1 MSVRIGMET
10 LRVVQHAKA
19 FAVNAR
25 DFSRDLVELVK
36 LETNLALTSAVSIA
50 LFASVTLLLALT
62 AWILLVSALVAWI
75 ADNWLSL
82 PVSLLVVAIV
92 MLAAVVPCVVL
103 IKQRTGDLGF
113 KSTRRQLERLRHGE

>member
-1 MSVRIGMET
+1 MSVRIGVET
-10 LRVVQHAKA
+10 LRVVQRAKA

-36 LETNLALTSAVSIA
+36 LEANLALTSAVSIA
-50 LFASVTLLLALT
+50 LFGSVTLLLALT

>member
-1 MSVRIGMET
+1 MSVRIGVET

-36 LETNLALTSAVSIA
+36 LEANLALTSAVSIA
-50 LFASVTLLLALT
+50 LFGSVTLLLALT

-82 PVSLLVVAIV
+82 PISLLVVAIV

>member
-10 LRVVQHAKA
+10 LRVVRHAKS
-19 FAVNAR
+19 FAANAR
-25 DFSRDLVELVK
+25 DLSRDLWELVK
-36 LETNLALTSAVSIA
+36 LEANLALTSTVSIA

-82 PVSLLVVAIV
+82 PVTLLLVALVMVAGT
-92 MLAAVVPCVVL
+92 VPCVVL
-103 IKQRTGDLGF
+103 IKKRTGDLSF
-113 KSTRRQLERLRHGE
+113 EATRRQLERLRHGE